1 MLLLFLLC
9 HLVLDFFFYY
19 NYFKSYIYVCLNVEI
34 HFCIYSQPYL
44 DRLLVSEL
52 CKATFKH

>member
-9 HLVLDFFFYY
+9 HLVLDFFYY